1 VNAITDTRDGAR
13 VPGVV
18 RGVLNQA
25 AVTVDVFNRGDYIA
39 KSVRV
44 TVTFA
49 SGVTLTAST
58 APTVAQGADWAAFA
72 IPDLP
77 PGAHTQVGPVLEFVP
92 TDSGPWIAGMLAPPD
107 SYRVIAYTDGRYV
120 HEFPFAALVPRTV
133 VVVDRL
139 AGPLEV
145 GVYTR
150 IWLVYLPTLLRN
162 YNPWWP
168 QAAGN

>member
-72 IPDLP
+72 LPDIP
-77 PGAHTQVGPVLEFVP
+77 PGARVGIGLVLEFVP
-92 TDSGPWIAGMLAPPD
+92 GETGPWIQSPPQ
-107 SYRVIAYTDGRYV
+107 SYRLIGATDGRYV
-120 HEFPFAALVPRTV
+120 HEFPFAALRPRTV

-145 GVYTR
+145 GAYTR
-150 IWLVYLPTLLRN
+150 IWRVYLPAVMRN
-162 YNPWWP
+162 YRPPWWP
-168 QAAGN
+168 QSLP

>member
-1 VNAITDTRDGAR
+1 GTR

-18 RGVLNQA
+18 RDVLNQA

-49 SGVTLTAST
+49 SGVTLTATTWPT
-58 APTVAQGADWAAFA
+58 AAQGADWVAFA
-72 IPDLP
+72 LPDIP
-77 PGAHTQVGPVLEFVP
+77 PGAWVGIGLVLEFVP
-92 TDSGPWIAGMLAPPD
+92 GETGPWIQSPPQ
-107 SYRVIAYTDGRYV
+107 SYRPIAFTDGRYV

-139 AGPLEV
+139 AGPLELRA
-145 GVYTR
+145 YTR
-150 IWLVYLPTLLRN
+150 IWRVYLPLVTRN
-162 YNPWWP
+162 YRVPWWP
-168 QAAGN
+168 QAVP